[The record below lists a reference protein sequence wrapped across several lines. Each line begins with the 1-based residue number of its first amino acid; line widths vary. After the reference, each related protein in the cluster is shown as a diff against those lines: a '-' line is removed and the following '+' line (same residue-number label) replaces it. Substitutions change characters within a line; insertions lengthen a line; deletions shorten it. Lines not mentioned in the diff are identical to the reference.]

1 MNQVLPTHQIH
12 FGVVADR
19 FQTTHQQPRS
29 AMKVVE
35 TAQPIQ
41 TNLHCEDKAE
51 LEGTIVARYKV
62 LRMTKPVE
70 ATYPMSMNSAL
81 RGYLISLFRHA

>member
-1 MNQVLPTHQIH
+1 
-12 FGVVADR
+12 
-19 FQTTHQQPRS
+19 
-29 AMKVVE
+29 MKVVE

-51 LEGTIVARYKV
+51 LGGVIVARYKV

-70 ATYPMSMNSAL
+70 ATYPMAMNLAL
-81 RGYLISLFRHA
+81 IACLQSLFRHSQFSH